1 MDYLFISP
9 FPVWTPL
16 HLLRKA
22 GTQDVYTSLILG
34 FGGHTVQHRMLLIPP
49 LERTSFVI
57 SPCRYFSYSL
67 VGSSSEL
74 LVIDYFPLTLPLF
87 SFPSRV
93 KEMFLISD
101 TLSLRRESVYLYD
114 RSLIF
119 FILLLL

>member
-1 MDYLFISP
+1 MPLF
-9 FPVWTPL
+9 FL
-16 HLLRKA
+16 F
-22 GTQDVYTSLILG
+22 LG
-34 FGGHTVQHRMLLIPP
+34 
-49 LERTSFVI
+49 SN
-57 SPCRYFSYSL
+57 
-67 VGSSSEL
+67 SEL